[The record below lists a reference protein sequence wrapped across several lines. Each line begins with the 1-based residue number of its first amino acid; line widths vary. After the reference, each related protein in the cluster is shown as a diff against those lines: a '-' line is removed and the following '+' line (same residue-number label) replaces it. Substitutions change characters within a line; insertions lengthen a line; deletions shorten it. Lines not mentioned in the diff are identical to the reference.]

1 LEFVADRNVPIEA
14 ISARAGVAVSTVY
27 AVFRNKRGILQAIRE
42 RWHQESGQRDIYRQA
57 LEQSD
62 PKRRL
67 ELAAYATR
75 RQWEI
80 GGAMMAIYQAAAAAD
95 PDAAAELSTA
105 LQGRRTFL
113 TQFIDAMSGQLRL
126 DLSPKLGERS
136 VFHGAYIAI
145 AGVVDKHI
153 KSAERLNCCI
163 DSVPGLRF
171 VRDIQRK
178 GPHPVAVPADKVVE
192 LERIAGY
199 RDNAMAG
206 VEGGLRK
213 CSTQPARTTGN
224 EPNLRSGVHSL
235 IVADRHGRLDW

>member
-1 LEFVADRNVPIEA
+1 MEKVKSTLTHRQRQALATRELIVDAACELFLAQGYMATTIEA

-57 LEQSD
+57 MEQSD

-75 RQWEI
+75 RQWET

-113 TQFIDAMSGQLRL
+113 TQFISEMAEQLRS
-126 DLSPKLGERS
+126 DLSPAR
-136 VFHGAYIAI
+136 
-145 AGVVDKHI
+145 
-153 KSAERLNCCI
+153 
-163 DSVPGLRF
+163 
-171 VRDIQRK
+171 
-178 GPHPVAVPADKVVE
+178 AVI
-192 LERIAGY
+192 LFY
-199 RDNAMAG
+199 T
-206 VEGGLRK
+206 L
-213 CSTQPARTTGN
+213 TQPTIYQDLVGEDGWSPQEYEVWLAETLQQQLL
-224 EPNLRSGVHSL
+224 PSC
-235 IVADRHGRLDW
+235 